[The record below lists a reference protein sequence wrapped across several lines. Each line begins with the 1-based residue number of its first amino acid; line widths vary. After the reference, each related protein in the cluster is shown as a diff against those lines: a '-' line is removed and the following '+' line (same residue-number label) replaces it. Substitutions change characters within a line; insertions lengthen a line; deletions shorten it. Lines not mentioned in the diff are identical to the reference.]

1 MDLKPKNCN
10 RRQRRTSY
18 NKEFNLS
25 RRHNNQTHMNSI
37 WTSKYIQ
44 EILKDIKR
52 KAESKIIAGNV
63 NTLLSTVN
71 KAFRQEINK

>member
-1 MDLKPKNCN
+1 
-10 RRQRRTSY
+10 
-18 NKEFNLS
+18 
-25 RRHNNQTHMNSI
+25 MNSI

-52 KAESKIIAGNV
+52 KAESKIIAGNI